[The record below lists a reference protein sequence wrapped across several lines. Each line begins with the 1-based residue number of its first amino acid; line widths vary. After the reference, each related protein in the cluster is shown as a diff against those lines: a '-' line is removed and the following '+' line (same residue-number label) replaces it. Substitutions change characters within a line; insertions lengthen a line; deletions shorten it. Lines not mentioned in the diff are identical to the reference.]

1 MVIAYKGQD
10 SFIVSISGK
19 IPCHHA
25 PPCSA
30 LLFSVGTISTLPVR
44 TYVCCSPKRI
54 PRCDWILA
62 IICSQHSGPGL
73 WQFQSESLKA
83 RPPAPLLAEGDG
95 IGIPRLAN
103 LGVPG

>member
-83 RPPAPLLAEGDG
+83 RLPAPLLAEGDG